1 MKKKILII
9 DDDIPKLNAM
19 QAFIEKNSPDSS
31 ISIARS
37 YNSGLGEVIR
47 HTPDLILLD
56 MSMPTYDT
64 QDGSPGGKP
73 RPLAG
78 LDILKEVR
86 RKKYALKAIVVTQ
99 FHVFGDKDEK
109 SLEELT
115 KTLEQEFSEYFLGT
129 VLYKSSTDE
138 WQQLLLRHLEKVC

>member
-9 DDDIPKLNAM
+9 DDDIPKLNAL

-73 RPLAG
+73 RTISG

-86 RKKYALKAIVVTQ
+86 TKKICAK
-99 FHVFGDKDEK
+99 GNCRD
-109 SLEELT
+109 
-115 KTLEQEFSEYFLGT
+115 T
-129 VLYKSSTDE
+129 VSRL
-138 WQQLLLRHLEKVC
+138 WR